1 MHFETL
7 AVHAGQHID
16 PATGAVTLPIHLTT
30 TFERDPDGSFPRGHI
45 YSRDTNPNR
54 NQLEEC
60 LMLLEGGAACAAF
73 ASGSAATAALF
84 QSLRPGEHVIAGHD
98 AFYGTV
104 RILREIYGPWGLQHS
119 FVNLSD
125 LGALRTALQRP
136 TAMVWVESPSNP
148 LLGVTDIRAVCELA
162 REAGARVA
170 VDNTWCTP
178 MLQRP
183 LELGADFV
191 MHSTTKYLGGHSDL
205 LGGAVI
211 ARAQDEFFDRIRLYQ
226 KQGGSVPSAFDCWLL
241 MRGIR
246 SLPHRMRAHCDN
258 AEAVAQFLAS
268 SPSVKTVHYPGLPA
282 DPGHAIATKQMS
294 RAGGMLSFEV
304 HGGRTEALRLT
315 GGVKLFTRATSL
327 GGPESLIEH
336 RASVEGVHTR
346 APESLLRVSVGLE
359 HPDDLIDD
367 LRAALELIA

>member
-60 LMLLEGGAACAAF
+60 LMLLEGGAACATF
-73 ASGSAATAALF
+73 GSGSAATAALF
-84 QSLRPGEHVIAGHD
+84 QSLRPGDHVIAGHD

-104 RILREIYGPWGLQHS
+104 RILREIYEPWGLQHS

-148 LLGVTDIRAVCELA
+148 LLGVTDIGAVCELA

-170 VDNTWCTP
+170 VDNTWCSP

-205 LGGAVI
+205 MGGAVI
-211 ARAQDEFFDRIRLYQ
+211 ARAQDEFFDRIKLYQ
-226 KQGGSVPSAFDCWLL
+226 KQGGSIPSPFDCWLL

-258 AEAVAQFLAS
+258 AEAVAQFL
-268 SPSVKTVHYPGLPA
+268 
-282 DPGHAIATKQMS
+282 
-294 RAGGMLSFEV
+294 
-304 HGGRTEALRLT
+304 
-315 GGVKLFTRATSL
+315 
-327 GGPESLIEH
+327 
-336 RASVEGVHTR
+336 
-346 APESLLRVSVGLE
+346 
-359 HPDDLIDD
+359 
-367 LRAALELIA
+367 